1 MVFEK
6 IRKNLSGRPIKNL
19 QRWGEENI
27 RDFGIRGDFGNS
39 WGFIW
44 DFFLIFGISGIL
56 ALGNTLGLRGVF
68 IEWYL

>member
-39 WGFIW
+39 RGYEAFA
-44 DFFLIFGISGIL
+44 L
-56 ALGNTLGLRGVF
+56 AYEAKTNKKKSS
-68 IEWYL
+68 